1 MTVPATAPD
10 SIWGEIQAGEV
21 ALLVAGVVLTLVML
35 GFLILV
41 AVRAGRRDA

>member
-1 MTVPATAPD
+1 MTVPAPAPD
-10 SIWGEIQAGEV
+10 SIWGDIHAGEV

-41 AVRAGRRDA
+41 AIRAGRRDA